1 MKRLAPDIKA
11 ALERARDEI
20 AAAHRD
26 DPNFSGAGIGFRFRR
41 GKWTD
46 EPVVT
51 VFVVKKQ
58 REVLVPPE
66 HLLPESVD
74 IDGKP
79 WGVDV
84 MQAGPFTLY

>member
-1 MKRLAPDIKA
+1 M
-11 ALERARDEI
+11 
-20 AAAHRD
+20 
-26 DPNFSGAGIGFRFRR
+26 
-41 GKWTD
+41 
-46 EPVVT
+46 T

-79 WGVDV
+79 WGVNV